1 MELSKKQEEGVKIAL
16 TRYKNGEKY
25 TCISGYA

>member
-1 MELSKKQEEGVKIAL
+1 MQLSKKQEEGVKIAIA
-16 TRYKNGEKY
+16 RYKAGEKY